1 MSPIPDP
8 TADVLAADV
17 LATDVLAAA
26 QRRQAEQA
34 LAHLSPFEIKA
45 RLLALA
51 TDSAR
56 RRNTPLLDAGRGNP
70 NWVATTPRAAFFLL
84 GEFALAE
91 ARRVWVERDF
101 GGAPEHHGIAERCE
115 RFVIERA
122 DHEGADL
129 LRGTLAYGRELGFEP
144 DDFVHEL
151 TDGILGDHY
160 PGPDRIGVHVERLV
174 REYLADE
181 LLEGTPPVG
190 ELDLFATEGG
200 TAAICYVFDSLATNL
215 VLRPGDRVAL
225 MVPAFTP
232 YLEIPRLDRYGLEVV
247 EISASGVDAEGE
259 PTWQFPP
266 EEVDK
271 LADPSVKALFVI
283 NPSNPPSVMLAPQT
297 LEHLER
303 IVATANPSLI
313 IVTDDVYG
321 TFVPGF
327 RSIMDVLPANTIAI
341 YSFSK
346 YFGATGW
353 RLGVVAVYRDNVVD
367 QLIAALPTE
376 SLARLDHRYEC
387 ITTRTADISFID
399 RMVADSRQVALNHT
413 AGLSLP
419 QQVQMALFAVFAL
432 LDLGGEY
439 KARTRE
445 IVTQRLVALY
455 EGLGVALAPDSLRAG
470 YYAEI
475 DLMRWARHRFGPEFT
490 QWMTENFEP
499 VDPVMRLAED
509 EGVVL
514 LHGGGF
520 SAPVWSVR
528 VSLANLDDS
537 GYTEVGNAL
546 TRVFDRY
553 HRLFT
558 ARVGA
563 EPSPGETA

>member
-1 MSPIPDP
+1 MSPTPDL
-8 TADVLAADV
+8 TADAR
-17 LATDVLAAA
+17 AAA
-26 QRRQAEQA
+26 QRRRDEQA

-51 TDSAR
+51 TESAR
-56 RRNTPLLDAGRGNP
+56 QRNVPMLDAGRGNP

-84 GEFALAE
+84 GEFALEE
-91 ARRVWVERDF
+91 ARRVWTEADF
-101 GGAPEHHGIAERCE
+101 GGAPARNGIAERCE
-115 RFVIERA
+115 RFVIEHSE
-122 DHEGADL
+122 HEGAEL
-129 LRGTLAYGRELGFEP
+129 LRGTLAYGRELGFVP

-160 PGPDRIGVHVERLV
+160 PGPDRIGIHVERLV

-181 LLEGTPPVG
+181 LLEGTPPTG

-247 EISASGVDAEGE
+247 EINASGVDAAGE

-266 EEVDK
+266 EEIDK

-297 LEHLER
+297 LDHLEQ
-303 IVATANPSLI
+303 IVAHENPSLI

-353 RLGVVAVYRDNVVD
+353 RLGVVALYRDNVID
-367 QLIAALPTE
+367 RRIAALPAE

-419 QQVQMALFAVFAL
+419 QQVQMALFAVFTL
-432 LDLGGEY
+432 LDLGGGY

-445 IVTQRLVALY
+445 IVTHRLVALY

-475 DLMRWARHRFGPEFT
+475 DLMRWARRRYGPEFVA
-490 QWMTENFEP
+490 WMAETFEP

-537 GYTEVGNAL
+537 CYTEVGNAL

-553 HRLFT
+553 HDLFA
-558 ARVGA
+558 ARHGSVAGSVGRA
-563 EPSPGETA
+563 EEHRGGNYR

>member
-1 MSPIPDP
+1 MNPVPGP
-8 TADVLAADV
+8 TADVI
-17 LATDVLAAA
+17 AAA
-26 QRRQAEQA
+26 QRRQDERA
-34 LAHLSPFEIKA
+34 LGHLSPFEIKA

-51 TDSAR
+51 TEAAQ
-56 RRNTPLLDAGRGNP
+56 RRNTPMLDAGRGNP

-84 GEFALAE
+84 GEFALDE
-91 ARRVWVERDF
+91 ARRVWVEPDF
-101 GGAPEHHGIAERCE
+101 GGAPAHTGIAERCE
-115 RFVIERA
+115 RFVIDHP

-129 LRGTLAYGRELGFEP
+129 LRGTLAYGRELGFES
-144 DDFVHEL
+144 DDFVYEL

-160 PGPDRIGVHVERLV
+160 PGPDRIGIHVERLV

-215 VLRPGDRVAL
+215 VLQPGDRVAL

-232 YLEIPRLDRYGLEVV
+232 YLEIPRLDRYGLDVV
-247 EISASGVDAEGE
+247 EINASGVDAAGE

-266 EEVDK
+266 EEIDK

-297 LEHLER
+297 LDHLVRLVE
-303 IVATANPSLI
+303 TANPNLI
-313 IVTDDVYG
+313 VVTDDVYG

-353 RLGVVAVYRDNVVD
+353 RLGVVALYRDNVID
-367 QLIAALPTE
+367 RTIAALPTE
-376 SLARLDHRYEC
+376 SLARLDRRYEC

-419 QQVQMALFAVFAL
+419 QQVHMALFAVFAL
-432 LDLGGEY
+432 LDLGGDY
-439 KARTRE
+439 KTRTRE

-455 EGLGVALAPDSLRAG
+455 QGLGVALAPDSLRAG

-475 DLMRWARHRFGPEFT
+475 DLMRWARHRYGPAFV
-490 QWMTENFEP
+490 QWMAETFEP

-528 VSLANLDDS
+528 VSLANLDDAA
-537 GYTEVGNAL
+537 YTEVGRAL

-553 HRLFT
+553 HALFS
-558 ARVGA
+558 ARARAGQA
-563 EPSPGETA
+563 PTESA